1 LRDSIDRF
9 LRSLRSRRY
18 SPRTLR
24 AYRDD
29 LHRFLEFLVEQRDGG
44 EEGPDPAEIAPADI
58 RLYLARLYDDGAS
71 RATRARALAAIKSFF
86 KECHREE
93 RIDANPAAL
102 VSFPKPE
109 KRLPKF
115 LTPDE
120 IERLVHL
127 PEGSL
132 AARDLALIELIY
144 GAGIRLSEAQRL
156 DVRDLD
162 TEGREAKVLGK
173 GNRERIVPL
182 GEPALSAVRKYLAAR
197 VKEDPVRF
205 RAAPEDPLFLN
216 RMGGRLSARG
226 IQRRIGRYLGRV
238 GEGLSVHSLRH
249 SFATHLMDG
258 GADIRAVQELLGHR
272 HLSSTQR
279 YTHLTPGR
287 LLRVY
292 RRAHP
297 RGE

>member
-1 LRDSIDRF
+1 MRESIDAF
-9 LRSLRSRRY
+9 LRTLRNRRY

-29 LHRFLEFLVEQRDGG
+29 LERFLEFLVEGSG
-44 EEGPDPAEIAPADI
+44 EKDAAPDPSSITPSDI
-58 RLYLARLYDDGAS
+58 RLYLAHLYDAGAARS
-71 RATRARALAAIKSFF
+71 TRARALAAIKSFF
-86 KECHREE
+86 KDCHREE

-115 LTPDE
+115 LSKDE

-127 PEGSL
+127 PEGAL

-144 GAGIRLSEAQRL
+144 GAGIRLSEAHHL
-156 DVRDLD
+156 DVGDLD
-162 TEGREAKVLGK
+162 LEEREAHVLGK
-173 GNRERIVPL
+173 GNRERIVPF
-182 GEPALSAVRKYLAAR
+182 GREAAAAVRTYLTLRAH
-197 VKEDPVRF
+197 EDPIRM

-216 RMGGRLSARG
+216 RVGGRLSTRG
-226 IQRRIGRYLGRV
+226 IQRRVGRYLRRV
-238 GEGLSVHSLRH
+238 GDGLSVHSLRH

-279 YTHLTPGR
+279 YTHLTPER
-287 LLRVY
+287 LIRVY